1 MQARGKVSSEF
12 SYEHSLALDA
22 ASDQS
27 IQMWRNKARLLSQ
40 RLGRHEEALVAC
52 DHALA
57 LDAAATRGWAL
68 KAEILRALGDE
79 HGARTA
85 EERAVT
91 LADDEGGKPE

>member
-1 MQARGKVSSEF
+1 
-12 SYEHSLALDA
+12 LDA
-22 ASDQS
+22 TGTPCAPTTAPSRSTQRAAKES
-27 IQMWRNKARLLSQ
+27 IQTWRNKARLLSQ